1 MSLERYDEAL
11 LYKLKKV
18 YPNTIFS
25 SLSNVLGHEADEE
38 VVSKAN
44 DGTVSEKK
52 KKEQKV
58 AVPLIAFDRINN
70 PLNFEFAA
78 NDPMIRRGRHI
89 IQDFEEE
96 KINTR
101 EKALPVNL
109 QYQVDILSDRRVE
122 VDGIWRELVMYLYLN
137 PNVEVEFFF
146 ENKPFKEE
154 FPIKIMDTDNTTDV
168 QDFSNTGRMYR
179 QTINLEI
186 QQAKLLFIDRVNVVE
201 KFPLRVI
208 ELREEGDGDEV

>member
-25 SLSNVLGHEADEE
+25 SLSNALGHEADEE
-38 VVSKAN
+38 IVSKAH

-89 IQDFEEE
+89 IQDFEVE
-96 KINTR
+96 KIDTR

-137 PNVEVEFFF
+137 PNVEVKFFF
-146 ENKPFKEE
+146 ENKPFKEA

-208 ELREEGDGDEV
+208 ELREDGDGDEV